1 MQKEKRNKRAFEVL
15 FSLIELYL
23 QTGKPVASNTLKD
36 ERLPHL
42 SSATIRNYFAELEE
56 SGLLEQMHTSGGRV
70 PTTEALRLFA
80 NSCSQN
86 KKIDPKDEV
95 FFLNHLD
102 FKTVAL
108 QRSLELAVE
117 ALSEATGLA
126 ALITSPRFDQDFIK
140 DIRLFVLDST
150 RVLSVIITRFSVC
163 YTDILHIPKKLS
175 SFSAKRIETFFK
187 SKLQPKEVVLEELS
201 TEEMPIAVQL
211 YQEISLRF
219 MVRYANFTSDEVMKA
234 GLYRLLNYTEFHDP
248 ALLGSTLTLMES
260 PTKVHEM
267 IQRTMR
273 ADNVSYQIAD
283 PVNHETTVLSI
294 PYRVQ
299 GKRVGAIAL
308 FGPKR
313 IPYPRLFALL
323 NHFRNLFEKQLDQVI
338 QANNISLRTPE
349 TTLEHNPPLFLE
361 SYSHE

>member
-1 MQKEKRNKRAFEVL
+1 
-15 FSLIELYL
+15 
-23 QTGKPVASNTLKD
+23 
-36 ERLPHL
+36 
-42 SSATIRNYFAELEE
+42 
-56 SGLLEQMHTSGGRV
+56 
-70 PTTEALRLFA
+70 
-80 NSCSQN
+80 
-86 KKIDPKDEV
+86 
-95 FFLNHLD
+95 
-102 FKTVAL
+102 
-108 QRSLELAVE
+108 
-117 ALSEATGLA
+117 
-126 ALITSPRFDQDFIK
+126 
-140 DIRLFVLDST
+140 
-150 RVLSVIITRFSVC
+150 
-163 YTDILHIPKKLS
+163 
-175 SFSAKRIETFFK
+175 
-187 SKLQPKEVVLEELS
+187 
-201 TEEMPIAVQL
+201 
-211 YQEISLRF
+211 
-219 MVRYANFTSDEVMKA
+219 MKA

-294 PYRVQ
+294 PYQVQ